1 MYTLMYNVQAT
12 AYIYMFQKKH
22 TTTRGERLTCLLLV
36 YKKIQ
41 STTSVMLLRI
51 LLLCSYIFHPSFI
64 QSCGSSL
71 KMKHT
76 HPDNYTFSTLPK
88 PISKDFTEL
97 CVLQTAEPFREYFSL
112 STSTCDQPA
121 SFQAHL
127 LPGTYHAACSFRL
140 THAPISGTYSLALAT
155 PTVFFK
161 ACECLRQWHTLFF
174 SYVLLPS

>member
-1 MYTLMYNVQAT
+1 
-12 AYIYMFQKKH
+12 
-22 TTTRGERLTCLLLV
+22 
-36 YKKIQ
+36 
-41 STTSVMLLRI
+41 MLLRI
-51 LLLCSYIFHPSFI
+51 LLLYSYIFHPFSI

-71 KMKHT
+71 KMKYT

-127 LPGTYHAACSFRL
+127 LPGMYHAACSFRL
-140 THAPISGTYSLALAT
+140 THVPISGTYSLALAT

-161 ACECLRQWHTLFF
+161 ACECLCLWRTLFF
-174 SYVLLPS
+174 FACVIAQLKDYFTTNIRNRICNQS